1 MLKGKRMPFS
11 KTDLDRI
18 IAADNL
24 HIAPFRH
31 DGASYGTPTWIW
43 CVAVDGALYVRGY
56 HGQNSRWYQAAI
68 RQRAGKIVAAGM
80 TTEVTFEPVD
90 GAVNDRIDDAYR
102 AKYAK
107 SQYLKPMIS
116 DRARSATIRVIP
128 QTTNN

>member
-1 MLKGKRMPFS
+1 MPFS

-24 HIAPFRH
+24 HIAPFRD

-68 RQRAGKIVAAGM
+68 RQRAGKIVAAGT

>member
-24 HIAPFRH
+24 HIAPFRD

-43 CVAVDGALYVRGY
+43 CVAVDGALYVRGN

-80 TTEVTFEPVD
+80 TMEVTFEPVD

>member
-24 HIAPFRH
+24 HIAPFRD

-68 RQRAGKIVAAGM
+68 RQRAGKIVAAGT

-90 GAVNDRIDDAYR
+90 GAVNDRINDAYR
-102 AKYAK
+102 TKYAK
-107 SQYLKPMIS
+107 SQYLKPIIS